1 MPFNAVAATN
11 DFATA
16 KYKGVQGNNI
26 TFVIQANVPYQW
38 LIKHVSS
45 DHCKSK
51 LKMTKSRDAK

>member
-26 TFVIQANVPYQW
+26 TIVIQANVDEPT
-38 LIKHVSS
+38 LSMADKACVIAS
-45 DHCKSK
+45 
-51 LKMTKSRDAK
+51 L